1 MLAAWGVLLVLAAAQ
16 LAAAVFLYRPEAPD
30 TVLILLALLLLAAL
44 GFLTRPLLLRPLDRL
59 RAAEAAAES
68 RLYQL
73 EIENEKARSSES
85 RFRSLLSAI
94 PDLVFFKDVN
104 GTFVSVNAAME
115 TRFGL
120 TEQQLVGLSEW
131 ELFDPETAEQL
142 RDQDR
147 QVIETGRPATFEN
160 WITLPN
166 GLRVL
171 FEASKM
177 PILESG
183 TVIGV
188 LGISRDITR
197 NNEVEAELRETQQRY
212 RAILENAPVGIFQR
226 RLEGH
231 FVFVNAYHL
240 QQYETASL
248 EEFQEYYDDPENRW
262 ADLSQFAQ
270 YEHLLHSEGVVR
282 AFPMRAV
289 LRSGRLKWFLLYAVL
304 DREKGLVNGFAVDVT
319 ESRRAMNNLEAMMN
333 STEDLIYS
341 VDAERFRVM
350 TFNQSLVRDLRQ
362 RYGTEV
368 HIGSTLE
375 DLLPA
380 RYGDSFRTFFT
391 RAKNEGRFE
400 VEYSTGDGQ
409 EFEMTFH
416 PIRDGDTVTGI
427 SAFGRNV
434 TDRRRV
440 QRELD
445 QYRSHLEEV
454 VTQRTQELAVAKEAA
469 EAANRAKSVFLAN
482 MSHEIRTPMNAVLG
496 FAQLLAHDQS
506 LSADA
511 QAKVAT
517 ILKSGDHLLSIINE
531 ILEMSRI
538 EAGRVDLHPS
548 RGNLPQLL
556 DDLGA
561 LFRLRAEEK
570 GLAFEWQI
578 APDLPRWIAA
588 DMGKVRQVAINL
600 LGNAVKF
607 TVRGSVLLR
616 GRRDGDRIVFEVE
629 DTGIGLSPDEQSR
642 LFVPFERT
650 KGGEQMAGGSGLGL
664 AISRQYARLMGGDI
678 AVESRPDKGSRFIF
692 SFLPALAE
700 EPETAGAEA
709 AARSWTLSPDER
721 PVSLLVADD
730 NAQNQE
736 FLKEFLTPLGF
747 TVHAAADGLEAL
759 TQYELVRPRVVL
771 MDLRMPRMDG
781 YEATALI
788 RQLEL
793 TPRPF
798 LVGVSASAFEEEKD
812 HFVESGLDAFLSKPF
827 RESQLLELLASKSGL
842 RFDEAV
848 VEIPSAPDLPALWS
862 AMPAEWRAAIHEALR
877 QGNISALRGV
887 AEGTAAVS
895 PVLASWLKDQ
905 ISAYNLNEI
914 KRIGGIHG

>member
-1 MLAAWGVLLVLAAAQ
+1 VALAAAQ
-16 LAAAVFLYRPEAPD
+16 VVVALLVYGSGQ
-30 TVLILLALLLLAAL
+30 TVLAVAGLVLGITLIAGLSLLLWR
-44 GFLTRPLLLRPLDRL
+44 FILRPLDQL

-73 EIENEKARSSES
+73 QIENDRARSSEG

-104 GTFVSVNAAME
+104 GTFLSVNAAME

-131 ELFDPETAEQL
+131 ELFDPETAE
-142 RDQDR
+142 RFRNQDR
-147 QVIETGRPATFEN
+147 QVIVTRRPATFEN
-160 WITLPN
+160 WITLPD
-166 GLRVL
+166 GSRAL

-177 PILESG
+177 PIIDSG

-188 LGISRDITR
+188 LGISRDVTR

-226 RLEGH
+226 RLKGH

-240 QQYETASL
+240 QQYECTTI

-262 ADLSQFAQ
+262 ADLGQFAL
-270 YEHLLHSEGVVR
+270 YEEQLYSEGVIR

-289 LRSGRLKWFLLYAVL
+289 LRSGTLKWFLLYAVL
-304 DREKGLVNGFAVDVT
+304 DREKALVNGFAVDVT
-319 ESRRAMNNLEAMMN
+319 ESRRAMSNLEAIIN
-333 STEDLIYS
+333 STDDLIYS
-341 VDAERFRVM
+341 VDAEKFQM
-350 TFNQSLVRDLRQ
+350 TTFN
-362 RYGTEV
+362 
-368 HIGSTLE
+368 HALE
-375 DLLPA
+375 QDLLKRFGTAIRLGIGVEELIPPPFSSDFT
-380 RYGDSFRTFFT
+380 RFFT
-391 RAKNEGRFE
+391 RAKNEGRFQM
-400 VEYSTGDGQ
+400 EYSTVEGE

-416 PIRDGDTVTGI
+416 PILDDDTVTGI

-434 TDRRRV
+434 TERRRV

-454 VTQRTQELAVAKEAA
+454 VAQRTQELAVAKDAA

-496 FAQLLAHDQS
+496 FAQLLVHDKS

-538 EAGRVDLHPS
+538 EAGRVELRSS

-556 DDLGA
+556 GDLA
-561 LFRLRAEEK
+561 AMFRLRADEK
-570 GLAFEWQI
+570 GLAFEWLI
-578 APDLPRWIAA
+578 DDNLPRWVAA
-588 DMGKVRQVAINL
+588 DMGKVRQVVINL

-607 TVRGSVLLR
+607 TVRGKVFLSAQREGDLIAVSV
-616 GRRDGDRIVFEVE
+616 D
-629 DTGIGLSPDEQSR
+629 DTGIGLSPDEKNR

-650 KGGEQMAGGSGLGL
+650 RGGEQMAGGSGLGL

-678 AVESRPDKGSRFIF
+678 TVESRPGTGSRFLFTFRPEVID
-692 SFLPALAE
+692 
-700 EPETAGAEA
+700 EPVRSGIETRG
-709 AARSWTLSPDER
+709 RNWTLSEEER
-721 PVSLLVADD
+721 PVPLLVADD

-759 TQYELVRPRVVL
+759 TQYELLKPRVVL

-788 RQLEL
+788 RQLEFL
-793 TPRPF
+793 PRPF
-798 LVGVSASAFEEEKD
+798 LVGLSASAFEDEKD
-812 HFVESGLDAFLSKPF
+812 HFVRSGLDAFLSKPF
-827 RESQLLELLASKSGL
+827 RETELLNLLAEQSGL
-842 RFDEAV
+842 KFDEGAT
-848 VEIPSAPDLPALWS
+848 VEEPAAAIDLTAIWNS
-862 AMPAEWRAAIHEALR
+862 MTAEWKTAIHEALR
-877 QGNISALRGV
+877 QGNVSALRGI
-887 AEGTAAVS
+887 AENTSAVS
-895 PVLASWLKDQ
+895 SDLGSWLKDQ

-914 KRIGGIHG
+914 KKIGGIHG